1 MMRTLTLGILAAC
14 TVYAPA
20 ALAQA
25 TYPDKTIRLVVPFS
39 AGGALDVVGRIL
51 AQKMTESMGKQV
63 VVDNRV
69 GAGGNIGAEYV
80 AKAAPD
86 GYTLLMSSVTTMA
99 INMSLTPKPPYDF
112 ERDYAPVSL
121 NAAAPLTLMIQS
133 ALPAKSVKEFIAIAK
148 ARPGQLNYFSSGV
161 GTGTHL
167 AAVIFDQMAGVKTM
181 HVPYKGAGQG
191 VTDLLSGQMQFAFST
206 IQLALPHVQSGRLRM
221 LGVGSLKRY
230 TRLPELPAIAETVKG
245 YEAVQLY
252 GVVAPR
258 GTPPQ
263 IVNKLATELRAI
275 AASADVQEKFLARA
289 SCRRYPTGRIFARHQ
304 AEHCAVRQGHQD
316 AGPESGIR
324 VHFGR
329 PRNGNHDY
337 PRRYRHLRPDR
348 LAGRQPRPADE
359 TTAGGRHR

>member
-1 MMRTLTLGILAAC
+1 LGSIAAALAAAH
-14 TVYAPA
+14 APA
-20 ALAQA
+20 ALAQ

-51 AQKMTESMGKQV
+51 AQKLTESLGKQV

-121 NAAAPLTLMIQS
+121 NAAAPLTLMTHP

-206 IQLALPHVQSGRLRM
+206 IQLALPHVQNGRLRM
-221 LGVGSLKRY
+221 LGIGSLKRY
-230 TRLPELPAIAETVKG
+230 PRMPELPAIAETVKG

-263 IVNKLATELRAI
+263 IVNKLATELRSI
-275 AASADVQEKFLARA
+275 AAGADVQEKFLSQGIVPAPSTPEEFSRSIKQNIA
-289 SCRRYPTGRIFARHQ
+289 QFAK
-304 AEHCAVRQGHQD
+304 V
-316 AGPESGIR
+316 IR
-324 VHFGR
+324 TLDLKV
-329 PRNGNHDY
+329 
-337 PRRYRHLRPDR
+337 
-348 LAGRQPRPADE
+348 E
-359 TTAGGRHR
+359 